1 MAYRGRVL
9 LEVTTKLVDKPEQRI
24 EDIPSDDL
32 LVVEV
37 RGKEGGRLQTQRKV
51 SSAPSLFLNLFL
63 RLTEVSQEEEV
74 LSLRGVLLGHAPP
87 GRRRRHPV
95 RGQHR

>member
-9 LEVTTKLVDKPEQRI
+9 LELTTKLADKPEHKS

-37 RGKEGGRLQTQRKV
+37 RCCDESNFTQT
-51 SSAPSLFLNLFL
+51 STISLFFISS
-63 RLTEVSQEEEV
+63 TEISQEKEV
-74 LSLRGVLLGHAPP
+74 LPLC
-87 GRRRRHPV
+87 
-95 RGQHR
+95 

>member
-9 LEVTTKLVDKPEQRI
+9 VELTTKLTEKPEQKI

-37 RGKEGGRLQTQRKV
+37 RERKKV
-51 SSAPSLFLNLFL
+51 
-63 RLTEVSQEEEV
+63 T
-74 LSLRGVLLGHAPP
+74 HT
-87 GRRRRHPV
+87 
-95 RGQHR
+95 